1 MKGHFGEILDHLSDV
16 LGGFEWSK
24 MTYNHVIYLW
34 EVFQGHLGHF
44 GSYMYTFWV
53 IHVYGAILSHY
64 GDFEPF

>member
-24 MTYNHVIYLW
+24 ITYNHVIYSW
-34 EVFQGHLGHF
+34 EVFQGHLGHL
-44 GSYMYTFWV
+44 GSCS
-53 IHVYGAILSHY
+53 AILSHY

>member
-24 MTYNHVIYLW
+24 MTYNHVIILLIYSW

-44 GSYMYTFWV
+44 GSCS
-53 IHVYGAILSHY
+53 AILSQY
-64 GDFEPF
+64 GTA